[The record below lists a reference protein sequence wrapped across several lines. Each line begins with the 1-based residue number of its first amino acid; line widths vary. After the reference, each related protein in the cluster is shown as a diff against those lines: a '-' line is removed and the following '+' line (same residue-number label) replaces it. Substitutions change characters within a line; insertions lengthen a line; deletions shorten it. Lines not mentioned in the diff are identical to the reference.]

1 MINIDKIMENMSL
14 RDKIAQL
21 SQENYN
27 AFTYEDV
34 KELVEKVPIGS
45 CILVLDCFGGNVDSR
60 AISLDKINELQKIA
74 MDKHGIPLMFGHDVI
89 HGHKIILPVPI
100 GLAATFNPELVKE
113 GYRYVAREAKND
125 GINWTFA
132 PMLDISRDP
141 RWGRIIESS
150 GEDPYLGGKMGCA
163 VVDGFQGED
172 DEIDVVACAK
182 HYVGYGASEGGRDY
196 HKAEISDYTLRNYY
210 LKPFADVT
218 RGGVQTVMSSF
229 NEISG
234 QPTSSSKYLLTD
246 VLRGEMGFEGFVI
259 SDYDA
264 IFQLIRQGVAK
275 NKEEAGA
282 LAVNAGLD
290 MDMCDRC
297 YLDHLEDAVKK
308 GIVSEEQ
315 IDICVRRILEVKE
328 RMGLFENPYFGK
340 IELETEKH
348 REITEEIARE
358 CFVLL
363 KNENNV
369 LPLDKSEKICVMGN
383 MAKEDRAICGS
394 WVLDLDLKES
404 VTIFDGIKKMG
415 ENVAYY
421 KYDMPSNSML
431 PAMRKCD
438 TVIVCL
444 GESHSVTGEA
454 NCLSS
459 IEVPEYQKEMVRMAK
474 RKGKKVIG
482 LLSYARPMALTDII
496 DDLDAAI
503 YMWHSGSKT
512 GDAIAKVIFGE
523 AVPCG
528 KLPVTLPRSGGQ
540 IPLYYNCPP
549 SGRECDEYYC
559 LGNEVFVN
567 YHDLDGSPL
576 YPFGYGLSYT
586 TFEYSDISCEN
597 REISLDG
604 LKAGEKFRVS
614 VKVKNVGGYD
624 AKEIVECYVRDNFSS
639 FTRPIKEL
647 KGFKKQFIKAGD
659 EALVE
664 FEIGYDELGYCNP
677 REFNVEKGKFT
688 VYVGENCLTDRKITI
703 EVK

>member
-1 MINIDKIMENMSL
+1 MNIDKILKEMTLKE
-14 RDKIAQL
+14 KIAQL
-21 SQENYN
+21 SQIDYN
-27 AFTYEDV
+27 AFTYEDT
-34 KELVEKVPIGS
+34 KAMVEKMPIGS

-74 MDKHGIPLMFGHDVI
+74 MEKHGIPLMFGHDVI
-89 HGHKIILPVPI
+89 HGHKIILPIPL

-113 GYRYVAREAKND
+113 GYSYVAKEAKND

-150 GEDPYLGGKMGCA
+150 GEDPYLSGKMGGA
-163 VVDGFQGED
+163 VVKGFQGED
-172 DEIDVVACAK
+172 EKIDVAACAK

-210 LKPFADVT
+210 LKPFADVAKD
-218 RGGVQTVMSSF
+218 GVQTVMSAF
-229 NEISG
+229 NEVSG
-234 QPTSSSKYLLTD
+234 QPASSSKYLLTD
-246 VLRGEMGFEGFVI
+246 VLRGEMGFDGFVI

-264 IFQLIRQGVAK
+264 IFQLIRQGVAQ
-275 NKEEAGA
+275 NKEEAA
-282 LAVNAGLD
+282 TLAVNAGLD

-297 YLDHLEDAVKK
+297 YLDHLEDAVNK
-308 GIVSEEQ
+308 GLVSEEQ

-328 RMGLFENPYFGK
+328 RMGLFENSYFER
-340 IELETEKH
+340 ISLETEKH
-348 REITEEIARE
+348 REITEEITKE

-383 MAKEDRAICGS
+383 MAKEERAICGS
-394 WVLDLDLKES
+394 WVLDLDLNES
-404 VTIFDGIKKMG
+404 ISVFDGIKKMG
-415 ENVAYY
+415 ESVTYY
-421 KYDMPSNSML
+421 KYEMPSNSML
-431 PAMRKCD
+431 PAFRKCD
-438 TVIVCL
+438 TVVISI
-444 GESHSVTGEA
+444 GETHSVTGEA
-454 NCLSS
+454 NCMSN

-482 LLSYARPMALTDII
+482 LLSFGRPVALTDII

-523 AVPCG
+523 AVPSG
-528 KLPVTLPRSGGQ
+528 RLPVTLPRSGGQ
-540 IPLYYNCPP
+540 IPIYYNCPP
-549 SGRECDEYYC
+549 SGRRCDEYYGR
-559 LGNEVFVN
+559 GNEVFVN

-586 TFEYSDISCEN
+586 TFEYSDIACEN
-597 REISLDG
+597 REISLDD
-604 LKAGEKFRVS
+604 LKSGEKFKLS
-614 VKVKNVGGYD
+614 VKVKNVGKFD
-624 AKEIVECYVRDNFSS
+624 AKETVQCYVRDNFSAL
-639 FTRPIKEL
+639 TRPIKEL
-647 KGFKKQFIKAGD
+647 KGFRKPLIKAGD

-664 FEIGYDELGYCNP
+664 FEIGYDELGYFNP
-677 REFNVEKGKFT
+677 KEFNVEKGEFT
-688 VYVGENCLTDRKITI
+688 IYIGENCLTERNVIIK
-703 EVK
+703 VK